1 MANKVNLDAMI
12 PRADFAAADEE
23 YALDLFQS
31 FPIGNLEAT
40 SPVRGLLRKPDF
52 QRETNHW
59 SPGQLVS
66 FISSFLDN
74 ELIPSLILWK
84 SAKHIFV
91 IDGGHRLSALRA
103 WMEDDY
109 GDGPISRAFYGGEI
123 SKQQRAIG
131 IKTRTLIERS
141 VGKFASLS
149 KIVRGE
155 GSGDQL
161 QTHRANR
168 LFTRGLQ
175 LQWVQGSAAVAESS
189 FFKINS
195 QGTPLDDTEEMLLR
209 NRKKPF
215 SVGARAI
222 VRAGSGHKY
231 WSYFPADQQKIIEA
245 RAHEIYELLFE
256 PEIEE
261 PIRTLDLPLG
271 GSVSPVDAL
280 ALLIEFLLVCDA
292 AQQGPP
298 RQTSDYKEDIDG
310 TATAAILSNAVE
322 IANRITGNS
331 PGSLGLHPAVY
342 FYNEKGKHSRF
353 LFLGVASLITQ
364 RLRHGDG
371 LFFRKF
377 SLARRK
383 IEDFMI
389 DNKSLIGILLQN
401 LAKSSRV
408 PKMREMLKFLVDQ
421 YSLRADV
428 KVEEVLTFL
437 GAKSRVFDITT
448 SNPGARFSDDTKAAI
463 FIRQTIASAP
473 RCPICHG
480 LLYAGKSASFD
491 HVRPRRE
498 GGSDA
503 AENGQMT
510 HPYCNTGLKS

>member
-1 MANKVNLDAMI
+1 MI
-12 PRADFAAADEE
+12 PRADFAASDEE

-31 FPIGNLEAT
+31 FPIGNLET
-40 SPVRGLLRKPDF
+40 SSPVRSLLRKPDF

-59 SPGQLVS
+59 TPEQLVS

-84 SAKHIFV
+84 SAKHIFI

-109 GDGPISRAFYGGEI
+109 GDGPISRAFYNGEI
-123 SKQQRAIG
+123 SKQQRTIG
-131 IKTRTLIERS
+131 VKTRGLVERK
-141 VGKFASLS
+141 VGKFATLS

-155 GSGDQL
+155 GSGEQL
-161 QTHRANR
+161 QAQRASR
-168 LFTRGLQ
+168 LFTRALQ
-175 LQWVQGSAAVAESS
+175 LQWVQGSAEVAESS

-231 WSYFPADQQKIIEA
+231 WSSFATEQQRTIEE
-245 RAHEIYELLFE
+245 RAHEIYDLLFE
-256 PEIEE
+256 PEMEE

-292 AQQGPP
+292 TQQGPP
-298 RQTSDYKEDIDG
+298 RQIGDYKDDNDG
-310 TATAAILSNAVE
+310 TSTANILSNTVE
-322 IANRITGNS
+322 IAKRITGTS

-364 RLRHGDG
+364 RLRCGDSA
-371 LFFRKF
+371 FFRKF
-377 SLARRK
+377 SIARRK
-383 IEDFMI
+383 IEDFLI
-389 DNKSLIGILLQN
+389 ANKSLIGILLQN
-401 LAKSSRV
+401 LAKASRV
-408 PKMREMLKFLVDQ
+408 PKMRDMLKFLVEQ
-421 YSLRADV
+421 YSAGVDV
-428 KVEEVLTFL
+428 KVEDVLTFL

-448 SNPGARFSDDTKAAI
+448 SNTGAQFSSDTKAAI
-463 FIRQTIASAP
+463 FIRQAITSAP
-473 RCPICHG
+473 RCPICSG
-480 LLYAGKSASFD
+480 LLFARKSVSFD
-491 HVRPRRE
+491 HIKPRRE
-498 GGSDA
+498 GGSDSP
-503 AENGQMT
+503 ENGQMT
-510 HPYCNTGLKS
+510 HPYCNSAIKN